1 MKLSLVDVL
10 FQVGCVPETSWQIHH
25 DVEAIFGET
34 DHNDVEKRLGELAEE
49 GHIQSAQQKLKDG
62 GVCTVYWR

>member
-1 MKLSLVDVL
+1 MSLKHRGKFTTML
-10 FQVGCVPETSWQIHH
+10 RHALGEANH
-25 DVEAIFGET
+25 D
-34 DHNDVEKRLGELAEE
+34 DVEKRLEELAED

>member
-1 MKLSLVDVL
+1 MKLALVDVL
-10 FQVGCVPETSWQIHH
+10 FQVGSVPETSWQIHH
-25 DVEAIFGET
+25 DVKAAFGEANH
-34 DHNDVEKRLGELAEE
+34 DDVQRRLKELAVD